1 MPLSLKIK
9 IGADLLINEQY
20 FMHEAKSESGKI
32 RAGFNLT
39 SEAGSVKPSTQ
50 PWGRKNI
57 ILELWPPP
65 PALYLDAHC
74 AQLHECK
81 KLKLTKRKVCASDFC
96 GNHDS
101 EFAFVGPRSWS

>member
-9 IGADLLINEQY
+9 LGAGLLINEQY

-74 AQLHECK
+74 AP
-81 KLKLTKRKVCASDFC
+81 A
-96 GNHDS
+96 
-101 EFAFVGPRSWS
+101 